1 MGDEGCFP
9 LMSILDVDIVISP
22 LDIKLGEMFHIFEFI
37 DKVGDE
43 GERVGILDGILI

>member
-1 MGDEGCFP
+1 MP
-9 LMSILDVDIVISP
+9 ILDADIVVSP
-22 LDIKLGEMFHIFEFI
+22 SDVKLGEMFHIFEFI